1 MPRRILRECRKLG
14 CLNLTSNANG
24 YCEVHQQETYLRYD
38 RHRKSSHQRGYDE
51 RWRKYRKY
59 FLDLHPICNICKTE
73 LATVV
78 DHIVPH
84 KGDMVLFWDK
94 TNHQALCKRCH
105 DVKTAREDGGF
116 GSTIVK
122 KG

>member
-1 MPRRILRECRKLG
+1 MPRRIRRECKKLG

-24 YCEVHQQETYLRYD
+24 YCEVHQKETYLSYD
-38 RHRKSSHQRGYDE
+38 RNRQSSSKRGYDS
-51 RWRKYRKY
+51 RWRKYRVW
-59 FLDLHPICNICKTE
+59 FLSLHPICNICKTE

-94 TNHQALCKRCH
+94 DNHQALCKRCH
-105 DVKTAREDGGF
+105 DSKTAREDGGF
-116 GSTIVK
+116 GS
-122 KG
+122 